1 MSAGRKRTGL
11 AFEVLSDAKE
21 IEIEFSPNS
30 FTSEK
35 LCLFIQN
42 NIKLNRP
49 LRQQGHHLDNIIYLP
64 WEPMGR
70 YSSHLLLRERGW
82 GLCTLLLMTYLHL
95 LSCS

>member
-49 LRQQGHHLDNIIYLP
+49 FH
-64 WEPMGR
+64 
-70 YSSHLLLRERGW
+70 
-82 GLCTLLLMTYLHL
+82 
-95 LSCS
+95 